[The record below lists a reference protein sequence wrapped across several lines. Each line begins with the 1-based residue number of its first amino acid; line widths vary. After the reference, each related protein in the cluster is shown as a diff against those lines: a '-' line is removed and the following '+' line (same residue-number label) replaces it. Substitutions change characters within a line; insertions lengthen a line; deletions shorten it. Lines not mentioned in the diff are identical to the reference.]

1 MIMILQNMYDLTEY
15 VEIPTVMLSTLVK
28 IHRSTLSPNE
38 IFSFLSVI
46 LLPIIHLKL
55 NSQPMIFL
63 PDNPSL
69 SSNLNFH
76 IFLGS
81 RCGTISY
88 GQQKS

>member
-1 MIMILQNMYDLTEY
+1 MIMIIQNMYDLTEY
-15 VEIPTVMLSTLVK
+15 VEIPAVMLSSLVK

-38 IFSFLSVI
+38 IFSLSVI
-46 LLPIIHLKL
+46 LLPIIHWKL

-69 SSNLNFH
+69 SSNPNFH
-76 IFLGS
+76 IFLDS

-88 GQQKS
+88 GQQE

>member
-1 MIMILQNMYDLTEY
+1 MIMLLQNVYDFTQY
-15 VEIPTVMLSTLVK
+15 VEIPAIMSSTLVK
-28 IHRSTLSPNE
+28 IHRSTLRPNE
-38 IFSFLSVI
+38 IFSFLFVI
-46 LLPIIHLKL
+46 LLRIIHLKL
-55 NSQPMIFL
+55 NSQPVIFL

-88 GQQKS
+88 GQQK